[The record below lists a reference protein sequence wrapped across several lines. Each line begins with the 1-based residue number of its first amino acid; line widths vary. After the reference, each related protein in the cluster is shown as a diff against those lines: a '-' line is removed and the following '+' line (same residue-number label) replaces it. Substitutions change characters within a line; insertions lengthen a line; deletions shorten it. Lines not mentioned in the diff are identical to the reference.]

1 MTQDELV
8 TYGLAI
14 CSAACIAVSVQ
25 PLVARIWGLTA
36 GRFRKYQKLK
46 VDQASKELDDIFM
59 DIKPAGLKV
68 AYGVV
73 PIALGLIA
81 YATFHT
87 IWLALPGVAIGI
99 IIPDL
104 WLKYTKH
111 VRRQKFQNQLVDSL
125 FILSSSLKAGLSL
138 MQAFEQ
144 LALEMT
150 APASQEF
157 GLVIKAHRLGRTL
170 EGALEG
176 LNNRIQSDELRLV
189 TTAILLARETGGD
202 ITHIIQQLIT
212 TIRERKKLY
221 DKVMTLTVQ
230 GRMQAY
236 IMSILPVAFAFFV
249 RSFNANYF
257 DQMLSDHVG
266 QLMMAAAVVLW
277 IVGIILL
284 QIMSKVEY

>member
-1 MTQDELV
+1 MTQDVLITYALV
-8 TYGLAI
+8 I
-14 CSAACIAVSVQ
+14 CSAGCIAYSLQ
-25 PLVARIWGLTA
+25 PVVARAWQLTS
-36 GRFRKYQKLK
+36 GRFKKYQKLK
-46 VDQASKELDDIFM
+46 VERTAKELDEIFM
-59 DIKPAGLKV
+59 DVKPAGLKI
-68 AYGVV
+68 AYGVL
-73 PIALGLIA
+73 PIALGLMA
-81 YATFHT
+81 YALFHN
-87 IWLALPGVAIGI
+87 IILALPGVAIGI

-111 VRRQKFQNQLVDSL
+111 RRRQQFQNQLVDSL

-144 LALEMT
+144 LALEMVP
-150 APASQEF
+150 PASQEF

-176 LNNRIQSDELRLV
+176 LNNRIQSDELRLI

-212 TIRERKKLY
+212 TIRERKKLN
-221 DKVMTLTVQ
+221 DKVQTLTVQ

-236 IMSILPVAFAFFV
+236 IMSILPIAFALFV
-249 RSFNANYF
+249 RSFNKDYF
-257 DQMLSDHVG
+257 SQMLSEPVG
-266 QLMMAAAVVLW
+266 QMMMAAAVVLW